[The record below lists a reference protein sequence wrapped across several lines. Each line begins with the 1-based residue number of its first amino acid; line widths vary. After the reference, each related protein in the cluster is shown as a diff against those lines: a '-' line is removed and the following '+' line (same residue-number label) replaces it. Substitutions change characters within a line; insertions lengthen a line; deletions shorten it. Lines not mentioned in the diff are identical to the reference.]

1 MGAPGDKPA
10 FDLDIAMH
18 AADNFKARKKQRNAK
33 AKAINEGQ
41 YTKAESPQRL
51 AKRVNRLVDAMK
63 GRLAVA
69 AVTPEARS
77 AQALPDKVRAVIT
90 QDEVAPDTVT
100 DAIVERV
107 IGATR
112 DFLAIGFFDKG
123 TMASRA
129 VCRIVT
135 NLGGGRRGLGTGF
148 LVTPSLLMT
157 NNHVLGSDADAGRSV
172 AEFNYQLTES
182 GTPLTVERFDL
193 KPAAFFLTDRDLDF
207 TLVAVA
213 PRAASGTA
221 LSTFGF
227 CPLIAAEGK
236 ILVQDPVNIVQ
247 HPKGELKQIVIRNNT
262 LLDLPEK
269 PPLDK
274 YAHYETD
281 TEQGS
286 SGSPVFND
294 QWEVIALHHSGV
306 PRRNAKNEILDR
318 DGKIWPPNGDPDCI
332 DWISNEGIRTSRLV
346 AFIKAAQVR
355 DHEKGLHAEFI
366 AISGGNLP
374 PPVVAPPVP
383 EVAVAATG
391 SAHKPEASPRPPRP
405 TLAPRPPRPTSAPE
419 IAATASHGTVSL
431 TIPLTVRI
439 KLGSAGVV
447 QSSALVRSI
456 RSVAPK
462 AGASDL
468 QPERYEANIE
478 PAAARGRTV
487 DLLFAST
494 RKPVGGDEATD
505 FTDERSL
512 ALAFGATRVRVP
524 ESHEIGRIE
533 RPWELGLF
541 GWSIYAQ
548 AEDPEKHFVI
558 DGIRRLTRDAFIAT
572 LNDRPNQALV
582 FVHGYNTTFDDACYR
597 LAQIVWDTHFTGIPI
612 MFSWPSQGKVQAYF
626 YDRDSAIFSRIG
638 FGELLAILLGASKL
652 SAVHILA
659 HSMGNQI
666 VLDVLSS
673 LGQNGTQTTL
683 TEVIFAAP
691 DVDRDVFVGLAPRLQ
706 KVARGYTLYA
716 SARDKAMVASRQLA
730 LQPRAGDVPA
740 MGPIVVPNIDTIDV
754 TAVGEEL
761 FGFNHTTFAT
771 QRSLIDDVGRI
782 ILKGERP
789 PHVRTPQLRGIP
801 EAPESPRFWRYP
813 D

>member
-1 MGAPGDKPA
+1 M
-10 FDLDIAMH
+10 
-18 AADNFKARKKQRNAK
+18 
-33 AKAINEGQ
+33 
-41 YTKAESPQRL
+41 
-51 AKRVNRLVDAMK
+51 NRLVDAMK

-391 SAHKPEASPRPPRP
+391 SAHKPEPAPARRGQRGH
-405 TLAPRPPRPTSAPE
+405 LAR
-419 IAATASHGTVSL
+419 
-431 TIPLTVRI
+431 
-439 KLGSAGVV
+439 
-447 QSSALVRSI
+447 
-456 RSVAPK
+456 
-462 AGASDL
+462 
-468 QPERYEANIE
+468 
-478 PAAARGRTV
+478 RGQR
-487 DLLFAST
+487 
-494 RKPVGGDEATD
+494 R
-505 FTDERSL
+505 R
-512 ALAFGATRVRVP
+512 
-524 ESHEIGRIE
+524 
-533 RPWELGLF
+533 
-541 GWSIYAQ
+541 
-548 AEDPEKHFVI
+548 
-558 DGIRRLTRDAFIAT
+558 RRLR
-572 LNDRPNQALV
+572 
-582 FVHGYNTTFDDACYR
+582 
-597 LAQIVWDTHFTGIPI
+597 
-612 MFSWPSQGKVQAYF
+612 
-626 YDRDSAIFSRIG
+626 
-638 FGELLAILLGASKL
+638 
-652 SAVHILA
+652 
-659 HSMGNQI
+659 
-666 VLDVLSS
+666 
-673 LGQNGTQTTL
+673 
-683 TEVIFAAP
+683 
-691 DVDRDVFVGLAPRLQ
+691 PRL
-706 KVARGYTLYA
+706 RTG
-716 SARDKAMVASRQLA
+716 RSR
-730 LQPRAGDVPA
+730 
-740 MGPIVVPNIDTIDV
+740 
-754 TAVGEEL
+754 
-761 FGFNHTTFAT
+761 
-771 QRSLIDDVGRI
+771 
-782 ILKGERP
+782 
-789 PHVRTPQLRGIP
+789 
-801 EAPESPRFWRYP
+801 
-813 D
+813 